1 MNLIGFLAVGS
12 GGLIGCVLRWWLGMR
27 MNTIFPALPLGT
39 LAANLIGGY
48 IIGLAAGAIT
58 ENLGLS
64 PTVRLFLMPGFCGG
78 LTTFSTFSLET
89 TAHLMRGQ
97 IAWGLSEVAIHVCGS
112 LLATTLGILSIKLIA
127 PLLARS
133 I

>member
-1 MNLIGFLAVGS
+1 MNFMGILAVGG
-12 GGLIGCVLRWWLGMR
+12 GGLIGCLMRWWLGIR
-27 MNTIFPALPLGT
+27 MNALFPALPLGT

-64 PTVRLFLMPGFCGG
+64 QNMRLFLMPGFCGG

-89 TAHLMRGQ
+89 TTTLMRGQ
-97 IAWGLSEVAIHVCGS
+97 IAWGLGEIIIHVSGS
-112 LLATTLGILSIKLIA
+112 LLATVLGIFSIRFIV
-127 PLLARS
+127 PLLQRAG
-133 I
+133 